1 MIYLQRTGHCAH
13 LRPQTGHSARTAA
26 LIALFLSAA
35 VLSGCWAHR
44 IVATGNGRTAYVVS
58 SHMTEGAVMLRCT
71 ADEDGVGCVE
81 VEMKKSP
88 SSLDLPAAA
97 PLEVAVAGTVPATG
111 DRAPDEVSAAP
122 ARASADKPKKKK
134 SAPATKAKVTIKRL
148 KSPEG
153 QTRALFNVTL
163 PGSPYEVE
171 VTARLPGSK
180 WVTKA
185 MAQVPGKA
193 QWTAM
198 LVLPKSSAKP
208 ARLEYFIRSVEGG
221 KERFIGTKSSP
232 SSKDDF

>member
-88 SSLDLPAAA
+88 SFLDLPAAA
-97 PLEVAVAGTVPATG
+97 PLEVAVAGTLPATG

-122 ARASADKPKKKK
+122 ARASADKPKKK
-134 SAPATKAKVTIKRL
+134 SAPGTQVEVSIKRL

-153 QTRALFNVTL
+153 QTRALFNVTV
-163 PGSPYEVE
+163 PGSPDEVE

-208 ARLEYFIRSVEGG
+208 ARLEYFIRSIEDG
-221 KERFIGTKSSP
+221 KERFIGTARSP
-232 SSKDDF
+232 TSKADF

>member
-1 MIYLQRTGHCAH
+1 MP
-13 LRPQTGHSARTAA
+13 LRPETGHSTRTAA
-26 LIALFLSAA
+26 LIALLLSAV

-58 SHMTEGAVMLRCT
+58 SNMMEGAVMLRCT
-71 ADEDGVGCVE
+71 ADDSGVGCVE
-81 VEMKKSP
+81 VKMKKSP
-88 SSLDLPAAA
+88 RSLDLPAAP

-111 DRAPDEVSAAP
+111 DGAPDEVSAAP
-122 ARASADKPKKKK
+122 ARAGAAKPKKK
-134 SAPATKAKVTIKRL
+134 SAPGTQVEVIIKRL

-153 QTRALFNVTL
+153 QTRALFNVTV

-171 VTARLPGSK
+171 VMARLPGSK

-198 LVLPKSSAKP
+198 LVLPKSSTKP
-208 ARLEYFIRSVEGG
+208 ARLEYFIRSVEDG

-232 SSKDDF
+232 TSKDDF